1 MKQWILSKPFNLVA
15 FNLMWLGCVVG
26 REQWF
31 ILVAPLVLAY
41 AALLLS
47 ESEIKPFQLLFPIG
61 IGISIDSTLSLLG
74 IFEFESD
81 SMIAPFWLMILWVA
95 FATALVKSLAIFGRN
110 KLLAAVLGA
119 IAFPLNYSVGERLG
133 AVSFAEGYLTALVVL
148 SVIWAIC
155 LPLLYFV
162 AEGSLERQHATS

>member
-1 MKQWILSKPFNLVA
+1 MSKPFNLVA

-31 ILVAPLVLAY
+31 VLVAPLVIAY

-47 ESEIKPFQLLFPIG
+47 QDNIKPSQILVPIG
-61 IGISIDSTLSLLG
+61 IGICIDSALTLLG
-74 IFEFESD
+74 VFEFERGSL
-81 SMIAPFWLMILWVA
+81 IAPLWLMVLWIA
-95 FATALVKSLAIFGRN
+95 FSTALVKSLAIFGRN
-110 KLLAAVLGA
+110 KLLAAALGA

-133 AVSFAEGYLTALVVL
+133 AVSFAEGYFTAVIAL

-155 LPLLYFV
+155 LPLLYYI
-162 AEGSLERQHATS
+162 AEGSLEKRHATS